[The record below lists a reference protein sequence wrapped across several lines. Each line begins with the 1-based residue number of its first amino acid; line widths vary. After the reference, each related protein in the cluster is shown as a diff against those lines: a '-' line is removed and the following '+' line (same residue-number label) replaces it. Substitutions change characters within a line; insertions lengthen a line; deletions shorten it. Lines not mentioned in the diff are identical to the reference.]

1 MKGYFSKCGQIQ
13 EKLQISS
20 VLVSRPSMENLT
32 VYQELKG
39 ALSALRKFLAIESP
53 LKMMKNVFYF
63 SLKAL
68 FILKIFK
75 FLF

>member
-1 MKGYFSKCGQIQ
+1 
-13 EKLQISS
+13 
-20 VLVSRPSMENLT
+20 MENLT

-53 LKMMKNVFYF
+53 LKMMKNVFYL
-63 SLKAL
+63 SLKVL

>member
-32 VYQELKG
+32 VYQELRG

-63 SLKAL
+63 TLKA
-68 FILKIFK
+68 FFVLKIF
-75 FLF
+75 

>member
-39 ALSALRKFLAIESP
+39 ALSALRKFLGIESP